1 VTQPTEQQM
10 ASGPEYSPLSR
21 HDAPSAFETASDP
34 TRPSATASSLAPVLL
49 VHGWNAHARSLRP
62 IREHLT
68 RSGWPDAAVFCLD
81 FRDTHGSNVTHAAE
95 IAAAVERLRDRTGA
109 PLVDIVAHSM
119 GGLATRWF
127 IAFSPEPA
135 PVHGPRYWSPS
146 EAEAAVPPEAVT
158 LEALFG
164 EPVFPKMEDA
174 EEPALG
180 NAVHTYLTALPS
192 LEGLPADERRQVAA
206 RCLQGFGAEALIAAD
221 QLVAMGERLS
231 AWVARTYPGAVWHTE
246 VPVTAPR
253 AASGQW
259 NGSVDLLLRLP
270 GGEVVV
276 VDHKSS
282 PIRPDQCADKAVT
295 FAGQLRAYRETLVAQ
310 GLVVRETWIHF
321 PLAAVMAN
329 VA

>member
-1 VTQPTEQQM
+1 MTQPTEQQM

-135 PVHGPRYWSPS
+135 PVRSVVFIATPHRGTWTSLLAWGDS
-146 EAEAAVPPEAVT
+146 AAELRPDSDFLRT
-158 LEALFG
+158 LQG
-164 EPVFPKMEDA
+164 RPFPHHIRTFTVRTRIETH
-174 EEPALG
+174 
-180 NAVHTYLTALPS
+180 V
-192 LEGLPADERRQVAA
+192 LPAVSTHWPGALADRLVTFPPHAFLPRSLTIA
-206 RCLQGFGAEALIAAD
+206 RLVRSWLAQPAEPHEHDGFKGDRMPATRETPP
-221 QLVAMGERLS
+221 GER
-231 AWVARTYPGAVWHTE
+231 APAR
-246 VPVTAPR
+246 
-253 AASGQW
+253 
-259 NGSVDLLLRLP
+259 
-270 GGEVVV
+270 
-276 VDHKSS
+276 
-282 PIRPDQCADKAVT
+282 
-295 FAGQLRAYRETLVAQ
+295 
-310 GLVVRETWIHF
+310 
-321 PLAAVMAN
+321 
-329 VA
+329 